1 LGFLKPNPWE
11 EVGDCN
17 QLSQLFNQGY
27 VEPFGNAFGSFL
39 TVLESR
45 DAEAK
50 PGQGQLRQESC

>member
-1 LGFLKPNPWE
+1 METNFPNYLTKAMLSHLVMLLK
-11 EVGDCN
+11 
-17 QLSQLFNQGY
+17 L
-27 VEPFGNAFGSFL
+27 FL

>member
-1 LGFLKPNPWE
+1 VE

-17 QLSQLFNQGY
+17 QLSQIFNQGH
-27 VEPFGNAFGSFL
+27 VEAIWSSWRSFWM
-39 TVLESR
+39 VLESR

>member
-1 LGFLKPNPWE
+1 ME
-11 EVGDCN
+11 EVGDEKIT
-17 QLSQLFNQGY
+17 SPLFNQGY
-27 VEPFGNAFGSFL
+27 VEAIGGCFGSFL